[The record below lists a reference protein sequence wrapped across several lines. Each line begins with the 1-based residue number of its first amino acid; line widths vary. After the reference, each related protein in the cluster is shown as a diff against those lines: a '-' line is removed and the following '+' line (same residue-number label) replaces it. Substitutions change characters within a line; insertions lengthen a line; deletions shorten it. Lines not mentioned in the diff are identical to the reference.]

1 MALFWMIGGK
11 YSETHLQEIVGNN
24 EKLIGPFCD
33 YETAKEEWTK
43 HALAERRSRL
53 HALSHRARRFGCA
66 AALHRL
72 IPC

>member
-1 MALFWMIGGK
+1 MALIWMIGGK

-43 HALAERRSRL
+43 GLDARAQ
-53 HALSHRARRFGCA
+53 HRAGRILSEPPRR
-66 AALHRL
+66 HVTH
-72 IPC
+72 